1 MKLTRA
7 LDKVNLPAEISGSR
21 FRQNP
26 RRFLP
31 RQKIISNSF
40 PHTNSPN
47 PRSRPSNSRE
57 SIDEK
62 GDKMATSML
71 QPGIFNNP
79 RPKRNLLPNPN
90 KKRKTEHNVEEIS
103 FDDNARADYL
113 TGFHKRKVER
123 AKRAKAEAE
132 KKMREERV
140 GMRKQVRSTFFLSI
154 LRFFVNAILARW
166 VLILVGNS

>member
-1 MKLTRA
+1 
-7 LDKVNLPAEISGSR
+7 
-21 FRQNP
+21 
-26 RRFLP
+26 
-31 RQKIISNSF
+31 
-40 PHTNSPN
+40 
-47 PRSRPSNSRE
+47 
-57 SIDEK
+57 
-62 GDKMATSML
+62 MATSML

-154 LRFFVNAILARW
+154 LRFFVNAVLARW